1 MHFRTWL
8 SRTIFES
15 TLVVMSILLAL
26 AVKQWQ
32 DDNGKRLLISRSL
45 VSFEREIATNKDRI
59 DTLYPFHQGLQKLL
73 SDLRDEA
80 FSEDSAAEIRNVLE
94 NSLQPTVLL
103 TTAWDTAIATGALAQ
118 MDYELVYA
126 MSLTYSIQER
136 FRAQYN
142 SGLSDL
148 LASTVSADSSPMLVY
163 AALRFLNDLVAAEA
177 ELQAV
182 YQQAL
187 ERLRTRSTP
196 PIQDG
201 SPAAREAS
209 AR

>member
-1 MHFRTWL
+1 
-8 SRTIFES
+8 
-15 TLVVMSILLAL
+15 MSILLAL

-32 DDNGKRLLISRSL
+32 DDNGKRSLIARSL

-73 SDLRDEA
+73 SDLRDKPLT
-80 FSEDSAAEIRNVLE
+80 EDSAAEIRNVLE
-94 NSLQPTVLL
+94 NSLQPAVLL
-103 TTAWDTAIATGALAQ
+103 TTAWDTALATGALAQ
-118 MDYELVYA
+118 MDYELAYA

-136 FRAQYN
+136 FSSQYN
-142 SGLSDL
+142 SGLADL
-148 LASTVSADSSPMLVY
+148 LASTAATDSTPLGAY
-163 AALRFLNDLVAAEA
+163 AALRFLNDLVASEA

-187 ERLRTRSTP
+187 ERLRVENTP
-196 PIQDG
+196 ALENG
-201 SPAAREAS
+201 SPAATEAS